1 MSGIGSQSG
10 FREAPP
16 RGVAPRF
23 TLFVMST
30 AFLPLWAEKEYQSQI
45 TGTAQLQ
52 NALMRASQALACDF
66 QSLQT

>member
-1 MSGIGSQSG
+1 
-10 FREAPP
+10 
-16 RGVAPRF
+16 
-23 TLFVMST
+23 MST

-45 TGTAQLQ
+45 AGTALLQ